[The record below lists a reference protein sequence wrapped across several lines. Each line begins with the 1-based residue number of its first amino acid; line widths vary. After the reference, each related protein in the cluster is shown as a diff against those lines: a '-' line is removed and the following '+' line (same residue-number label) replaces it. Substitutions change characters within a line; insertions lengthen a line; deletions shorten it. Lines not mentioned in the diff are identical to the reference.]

1 LSQIDYGNGRV
12 IDLRTKWSD
21 VIKDLMK
28 NEAFGRQ
35 LEKNVPGTQS
45 LIEEARQIA
54 DPEAKLKFVYY
65 QLRNRMKWNDD
76 SDIFSDIGI
85 TKAWE
90 TSTGNMAD
98 INLLLIKLLNDAGV
112 KAMPILFSSR
122 EHGLV
127 RPYYPFLNQFDVV
140 MAYVTIKDKVF
151 VLDASDKVTRY
162 QVIPENVVNTSG
174 FILEGESGKW
184 KDILAGKYKY
194 RVMAAVQGD
203 IDAAGKMTGN
213 CLVNC
218 YDYARM
224 QRCRSWATN
233 KEKFKEDYFIKPYSA
248 CLIDEILIN
257 NVEADSLPLEQK
269 IKFTS
274 NLNSSGDYRYFSI
287 NLFSDLEKNNFI
299 ADKRISDIDFGVH
312 QDYTIFGNFN
322 IPLEYSFDG
331 VPENITLTT
340 PDQGIVFSRTANV
353 EDNLLN
359 VKISLEFKR
368 SFYSADSYAEF
379 KEFYKKM
386 FDKLN
391 EQVVI
396 KKKANP

>member
-1 LSQIDYGNGRV
+1 
-12 IDLRTKWSD
+12 
-21 VIKDLMK
+21 
-28 NEAFGRQ
+28 
-35 LEKNVPGTQS
+35 
-45 LIEEARQIA
+45 
-54 DPEAKLKFVYY
+54 
-65 QLRNRMKWNDD
+65 
-76 SDIFSDIGI
+76 
-85 TKAWE
+85 
-90 TSTGNMAD
+90 
-98 INLLLIKLLNDAGV
+98 
-112 KAMPILFSSR
+112 
-122 EHGLV
+122 
-127 RPYYPFLNQFDVV
+127 
-140 MAYVTIKDKVF
+140 
-151 VLDASDKVTRY
+151 
-162 QVIPENVVNTSG
+162 
-174 FILEGESGKW
+174 
-184 KDILAGKYKY
+184 
-194 RVMAAVQGD
+194 
-203 IDAAGKMTGN
+203 
-213 CLVNC
+213 
-218 YDYARM
+218 M